1 MKRHLGLLALL
12 TLSFAPIAL
21 ADPSGLAFPQAYR
34 SWAHAKS
41 MVIPDPAH
49 PLAGFHHVYVQ
60 PEVVADYRA
69 GKVLPNGA
77 QLAVAFYEVV
87 DQGGTTNQ
95 GALKMVAVMKKDPAA
110 KATGGWRY
118 GAFDAA
124 GKALA
129 IDVVTGCYNC
139 HAAQK
144 ARDYL
149 FSTWQ

>member
-1 MKRHLGLLALL
+1 MKKHLGLLALL
-12 TLSFAPIAL
+12 TLFVAPL
-21 ADPSGLAFPQAYR
+21 AVAEPPGLAFPQAYR

-69 GKVLPNGA
+69 GKVLPAGA

-87 DQGGTTNQ
+87 EQGGTTNQ
-95 GALKMVAVMKKDPAA
+95 GALKMVAVMKKDPTA

-118 GAFDAA
+118 GAFDGA

-129 IDVVTGCYNC
+129 VDVVTGCYNC
-139 HAAQK
+139 HAGQK

>member
-1 MKRHLGLLALL
+1 MKKHLGLLALT
-12 TLSFAPIAL
+12 TLSFTTFAFADAPAL
-21 ADPSGLAFPQAYR
+21 EFPKAYR
-34 SWAHAKS
+34 TWTHAKS

-69 GKVLPNGA
+69 GKVLPSGA

-87 DQGGTTNQ
+87 DKDGTTNQ

-118 GAFDAA
+118 GAFDPA
-124 GKALA
+124 GKALVL
-129 IDVVTGCYNC
+129 DVVTGCYNC
-139 HAAQK
+139 HTAQK
-144 ARDYL
+144 SRDYL